1 MVSKNVTKE
10 QVFRE
15 RVQLITVKQRLA
27 VSPRLSHF
35 PKLHLRVWMEGPL
48 QGLLVASHDLPLCWV
63 PVPHVTV
70 HSVHSDQG
78 DQPSSL
84 SLAAHT

>member
-1 MVSKNVTKE
+1 MSH
-10 QVFRE
+10 
-15 RVQLITVKQRLA
+15 LA
-27 VSPRLSHF
+27 KVHV
-35 PKLHLRVWMEGPL
+35 RVWIEGPL

-78 DQPSSL
+78 DQPSAL
-84 SLAAHT
+84 SLAANSQIHETIQVHQDFLAPVNSAFISATKPS